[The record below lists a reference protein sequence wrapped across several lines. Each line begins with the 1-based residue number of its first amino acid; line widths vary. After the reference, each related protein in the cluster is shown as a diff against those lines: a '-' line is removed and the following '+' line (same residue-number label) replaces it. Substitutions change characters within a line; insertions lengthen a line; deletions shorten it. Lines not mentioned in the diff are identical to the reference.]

1 MQHGEKVNWL
11 AYLSA
16 FDTACARSSR
26 TPATDRS
33 VTQPTASAR
42 AGNDQHTPL
51 MRQFFAAKAE
61 HPDVLLFFRMGDFY
75 ELFYDDARKAARL
88 LDITLT
94 QRGSSAGQPIPM
106 AGVPAH
112 AYEGYLARLVAL
124 GESVAIC
131 EQIGDPALA
140 KGLVER
146 KVVRIVTPGTVT
158 DEALLHDRRDTLLM
172 AVARGKQGF
181 GLAWADLAGGRF
193 LVNEVVNDDM
203 LEAELARLD
212 PAELLIPDEEGWPA
226 GLATRTGLRRRAP
239 WLFDADTGRR
249 QLLQFFGLHDLSGFG
264 IDDGLPFKGALAIA
278 AAGALLGYVEETQKQ
293 RLPHLTA
300 IRVETSDGAIAMN
313 AATRRHL
320 ELDTRVDGD
329 TRHTLLGVLDSTIT
343 PMGGR
348 LLRRWLHRPLRDRQV
363 LRERHDAVKT
373 LIDRRLENDLRDT
386 FRGLGD
392 IERILSRVA
401 LRSARPRDLSTLRD
415 ALVSLPRVRDTL
427 RVADSPRL
435 NALSAELGEHDAQA
449 TWLQSAIVPQPPLLA
464 RDGGTIADGYDAEL
478 DELRQLSTNADQF
491 LIDLE
496 ARERASSGI
505 ATLKVGYNRVHG
517 YFIEISKGQA
527 DKAPVHY
534 TRRQTLTGA
543 ERYITEE
550 LKAFEDKVLS
560 ARDRALTREK
570 MLYETILDE
579 LNLHLEPLKRCAGA
593 LSELDVLICFAERA
607 QALDWSMPAL
617 MDEPALRIERGRH
630 PVVEAVRDDPF
641 EPNDLHLHA
650 DRRMLVITGPNMGG
664 KSTYMRQNA
673 LIVLLAHIGSFVPAS
688 KAELGPI
695 DRILTRIGA
704 GDDLAR
710 GQSTFMVEMSET
722 SYILHHATAQSLV
735 LMDEIGRGTSTYDGL
750 ALAEACA
757 KHLAATNRAY
767 TLFATHYFELTAL
780 AQAGSGIA
788 NVHLDAVEH
797 HDKNG
802 SDTLVFMHAVKDGP
816 ADRSFGLQVA
826 ALAGLPKSVVREARG
841 RLAELEQRR
850 SDPAPVLSPQAL
862 DTPQQF
868 GLFTPASAA
877 LDALAAIDPDELTP
891 KQALEAL
898 YRLKALE

>member
-1 MQHGEKVNWL
+1 MHGN
-11 AYLSA
+11 
-16 FDTACARSSR
+16 SSSP
-26 TPATDRS
+26 TPE
-33 VTQPTASAR
+33 
-42 AGNDQHTPL
+42 HTPL
-51 MRQFFAAKAE
+51 MKQFFAAKAE

-106 AGVPAH
+106 AGVPHH

-131 EQIGDPALA
+131 EQIGNPAES

-158 DEALLHDRRDTLLM
+158 DEALLNERRDTLLL
-172 AVARGKQGF
+172 AVARGKHGY
-181 GLAWADLAGGRF
+181 GVAWADLAAGRF
-193 LVNEVVNDDM
+193 LVNEITSEDA
-203 LEAELARLD
+203 LEAELARLE
-212 PAELLIPDEEGWPA
+212 PAETLIADEEGWPDYVE
-226 GLATRTGLRRRAP
+226 TRSGVRRRAP
-239 WLFDADTGRR
+239 WLFDADSGRR
-249 QLLQFFGLHDLSGFG
+249 QLLRFFGLHDLSGFG
-264 IDDGLPFKGALAIA
+264 IDDKPLAIA
-278 AAGALLGYVEETQKQ
+278 AAAALLGYVEETQKQ
-293 RLPHLTA
+293 RLPHLTSIA
-300 IRVETSDGAIAMN
+300 VESGDGAIAMN

-329 TRHTLLGVLDSTIT
+329 TRTTLLGVLDSTIT

-348 LLRRWLHRPLRDRQV
+348 LLRRWLHRPLRDRPTLRLRHQAV
-363 LRERHDAVKT
+363 ATLIESGVGERLRE
-373 LIDRRLENDLRDT
+373 E
-386 FRGLGD
+386 FRALGD
-392 IERILSRVA
+392 LERILSRIA

-415 ALVSLPRVRDTL
+415 GLGLLPAARTKL
-427 RVADSPRL
+427 QPLDSPH
-435 NALSAELGEHDAQA
+435 LSALASELGEHDAHA
-449 TWLQSAIVPQPPLLA
+449 HLLASAIVPQPPVLA
-464 RDGGTIADGYDAEL
+464 RDGGIFATGYDAEL
-478 DELRQLSTNADQF
+478 DELRTLSTNADQF

-496 ARERASSGI
+496 VREKASTGI
-505 ATLKVGYNRVHG
+505 PTLKVGYNRVHG
-517 YFIEISKGQA
+517 YYIEISKGQS
-527 DKAPVHY
+527 DKAPTHY

-550 LKAFEDKVLS
+550 LKQFEDKVLS
-560 ARDRALTREK
+560 ARERALARERL
-570 MLYETILDE
+570 LYEQLLDA
-579 LNLHLEPLKRCAGA
+579 LNERLEPLKRCAGA
-593 LSELDVLICFAERA
+593 LSEIDVLACFAERA
-607 QALDWSMPAL
+607 QSLDWSQPELAE
-617 MDEPALRIERGRH
+617 DSGIRIERGRH
-630 PVVEAVRDDPF
+630 PVVEAVRNEPF
-641 EPNDLHLHA
+641 EPNDLILHD

-688 KAELGPI
+688 RVVLGPI

-722 SYILHHATAQSLV
+722 SYILHHATAQSVV

-757 KHLAATNRAY
+757 RHLAHNNRAF

-780 AQAGSGIA
+780 AEPGSGIA

-797 HDKNG
+797 GDA
-802 SDTLVFMHAVKDGP
+802 LVFMHAVKDGP

-826 ALAGLPKSVVREARG
+826 ALAGLPKSVVKQARG
-841 RLAELEQRR
+841 RLLELEQQNR
-850 SDPAPVLSPQAL
+850 DTPTPELTPATL
-862 DTPQQF
+862 DQPQQF
-868 GLFTPASAA
+868 GLFAANSAA
-877 LDALAAIDPDELTP
+877 LDALVAIDPDELTP

-898 YRLKALE
+898 YRLKALS